1 MINVSSEFKAA
12 AVAPVKRVSA
22 SVVIDPFGDNPT
34 TITDADN
41 LVSFII
47 ESTGELFSSVAT
59 VATVKLLGSDY
70 DLIGK
75 TIRIGYGLLVDS
87 TNDTYEQLD
96 YGYFTVTEAP
106 VKKGAETTTI
116 KAIGKMTEMQNSSYE
131 TGITY
136 PITIA
141 NLASEIGNRFGLTVA
156 DMSTL
161 PNVDYV
167 IQEDLYENISEE
179 NYRNILAEIAGATA
193 SMAIVDNRT
202 QQIIFRPHQTTV
214 QGALDYE
221 KLKTLTVGS
230 HYGPVSSVVL
240 SRLPQEDNIAV
251 VDENMANSP
260 GGKNKF
266 ILPANKTGRIN
277 DNSFAGTATSTST
290 GQATT
295 KFDQVAFNLRP
306 NTNYTISFNLTKSGD
321 NLSERSGAVRLNI
334 DNEWKNIWS
343 GNSTTQRN
351 SASFRTGATGAVIFG
366 FYYFFNA
373 TTSGT
378 VSAEWDDIQL
388 ELGTTPTQF
397 EPFEP
402 AGVIEVKLANNE
414 IMDDDRTAFISNL
427 LTAADGIEWTGFEA
441 TTVGLGWYECGD
453 RLEFEDDQGN
463 QVESI
468 VTYHKITVDGG
479 IKEELKGVTP
489 EESTTDYALAG
500 GVMKTIY
507 NTEIKVDKQNQEIRS
522 IVEEQTSFENQTNSN
537 FTNITQNISSVVT
550 SVQNSGGNNLIKN
563 SAFYQ
568 VDSDNLPLYWT
579 LSGGGTWS
587 AIPSADAS
595 ANGSLS
601 GQVIQLANKTISQV
615 ITVKPDDDSIAEA
628 SKTYY
633 SFSCRLKKTAVGS
646 ATITLTDG
654 TQEGV
659 WTISLGN
666 NESSNYGEFAI
677 EAILP
682 HSTELTLTVTASND
696 NGIEFYVTD
705 MMLAVGNYRSQ
716 WTQANGEFSNSQVQ
730 INIDGVTVKNN
741 NLAGSYTRQTSQA
754 VEVFKN
760 NQLAAMVSSDEVSA
774 NTGAFKDEIDMP
786 PIKIVAQTD
795 GWAFVKKEG

>member
-1 MINVSSEFKAA
+1 MINVSDSFKTAA
-12 AVAPVKRVSA
+12 TAPVKRVSA
-22 SVVIDPFGDNPT
+22 SIVVDPFGGSPV
-34 TITDADN
+34 TISDTDN
-41 LVSFII
+41 LISFSL
-47 ESTGELFSSVAT
+47 ESTGELFGSVAT

-75 TIRIGYGLLVDS
+75 TIQITYSLLIGNDS
-87 TNDTYEQLD
+87 YEQID

-106 VKKGAETTTI
+106 TKKGSETTTI
-116 KAIGKMTEMQNSSYE
+116 KAIGKMSEMQNVGYE
-131 TGITY
+131 ANITY

-141 NLASEIGNRFGLTVA
+141 NLAAAIGDRFGLTVA
-156 DMSTL
+156 DMTTL
-161 PNVDYV
+161 PNYNYT
-167 IQEDLYENISEE
+167 IQEDLYSNISSE

-214 QGALDYE
+214 QGSLDYE
-221 KLKTLTVGS
+221 KLKSLTVSS
-230 HYGPVSSVVL
+230 HYGPVNSVVL
-240 SRLPQEDNIAV
+240 ARLPQEDNIAV
-251 VDENMANSP
+251 TDQQSVE
-260 GGKNKF
+260 
-266 ILPANKTGRIN
+266 
-277 DNSFAGTATSTST
+277 DNG
-290 GQATT
+290 
-295 KFDQVAFNLRP
+295 
-306 NTNYTISFNLTKSGD
+306 LT
-321 NLSERSGAVRLNI
+321 
-334 DNEWKNIWS
+334 
-343 GNSTTQRN
+343 
-351 SASFRTGATGAVIFG
+351 
-366 FYYFFNA
+366 
-373 TTSGT
+373 
-378 VSAEWDDIQL
+378 
-388 ELGTTPTQF
+388 
-397 EPFEP
+397 
-402 AGVIEVKLANNE
+402 EVKLANNE

-427 LTAADGIEWTGFEA
+427 LTAVDGIEWTGFEA

-463 QVESI
+463 QVEGI
-468 VTYHKITVDGG
+468 VTYHKIAVDGG

-774 NTGAFKDEIDMP
+774 STGAFKDEIDMP

-795 GWAFVKKEG
+795 GWAFVKKES

>member
-1 MINVSSEFKAA
+1 MINVSDSFKTAA
-12 AVAPVKRVSA
+12 TAPVKRVSA
-22 SVVIDPFGDNPT
+22 SIVVDPFGGSPV
-34 TITDADN
+34 TISDTDN
-41 LVSFII
+41 LISFSL
-47 ESTGELFSSVAT
+47 ESTGELFGSVAT

-75 TIRIGYGLLVDS
+75 TIQITYSLLIGNDS
-87 TNDTYEQLD
+87 YEQID

-106 VKKGAETTTI
+106 TKKGSETTTI
-116 KAIGKMTEMQNSSYE
+116 KAIGKMSEMQNVGYE
-131 TGITY
+131 ANITY

-141 NLASEIGNRFGLTVA
+141 NLAAAIGDRFGLTVA
-156 DMSTL
+156 DMTTL
-161 PNVDYV
+161 PNYNYT
-167 IQEDLYENISEE
+167 IQEDLYSNISSE

-214 QGALDYE
+214 QGSLDYE
-221 KLKTLTVGS
+221 KLKSLTVSS
-230 HYGPVSSVVL
+230 HYGPVNSVVL
-240 SRLPQEDNIAV
+240 ARLPQEDNIAV
-251 VDENMANSP
+251 TDQQSVE
-260 GGKNKF
+260 
-266 ILPANKTGRIN
+266 
-277 DNSFAGTATSTST
+277 DNG
-290 GQATT
+290 
-295 KFDQVAFNLRP
+295 
-306 NTNYTISFNLTKSGD
+306 LT
-321 NLSERSGAVRLNI
+321 
-334 DNEWKNIWS
+334 
-343 GNSTTQRN
+343 
-351 SASFRTGATGAVIFG
+351 
-366 FYYFFNA
+366 
-373 TTSGT
+373 
-378 VSAEWDDIQL
+378 
-388 ELGTTPTQF
+388 
-397 EPFEP
+397 
-402 AGVIEVKLANNE
+402 EVKLANNE

-427 LTAADGIEWTGFEA
+427 LTAVDGIEWTGFEA

-463 QVESI
+463 QVEGI

-479 IKEELKGVTP
+479 IKEELKGVIP

-795 GWAFVKKEG
+795 GWAFVKKES

>member
-1 MINVSSEFKAA
+1 MINVSDSFKTAA
-12 AVAPVKRVSA
+12 TAPVKRVSA
-22 SVVIDPFGDNPT
+22 SIVVDPFGGSPV
-34 TITDADN
+34 TISDTDN
-41 LVSFII
+41 LISFSL
-47 ESTGELFSSVAT
+47 ESTGELFGSVAT

-75 TIRIGYGLLVDS
+75 TIQITYSLLIGNDS
-87 TNDTYEQLD
+87 YEQID

-106 VKKGAETTTI
+106 TKKGSETTTI
-116 KAIGKMTEMQNSSYE
+116 KAIGKMSEMQNVGYE
-131 TGITY
+131 ANITY

-141 NLASEIGNRFGLTVA
+141 NLAAAIGDRFGLTVA
-156 DMSTL
+156 DMTTL
-161 PNVDYV
+161 PNYNYT
-167 IQEDLYENISEE
+167 IQEDLYSNISSE

-214 QGALDYE
+214 QGSLDYE
-221 KLKTLTVGS
+221 KLKSLTVSS
-230 HYGPVSSVVL
+230 HYGPVNSVVL
-240 SRLPQEDNIAV
+240 ARLPQEDNIAV
-251 VDENMANSP
+251 TDQQSVE
-260 GGKNKF
+260 
-266 ILPANKTGRIN
+266 
-277 DNSFAGTATSTST
+277 DNG
-290 GQATT
+290 
-295 KFDQVAFNLRP
+295 
-306 NTNYTISFNLTKSGD
+306 LT
-321 NLSERSGAVRLNI
+321 
-334 DNEWKNIWS
+334 
-343 GNSTTQRN
+343 
-351 SASFRTGATGAVIFG
+351 
-366 FYYFFNA
+366 
-373 TTSGT
+373 
-378 VSAEWDDIQL
+378 
-388 ELGTTPTQF
+388 
-397 EPFEP
+397 
-402 AGVIEVKLANNE
+402 EVKLANNE

-427 LTAADGIEWTGFEA
+427 LTAVDGIEWTGFEA

-463 QVESI
+463 QVEGI
-468 VTYHKITVDGG
+468 VTYHKIAVDGG

-795 GWAFVKKEG
+795 GWAFVKKES

>member
-1 MINVSSEFKAA
+1 MINVSDSFKTAA
-12 AVAPVKRVSA
+12 TAPVKRVSA
-22 SVVIDPFGDNPT
+22 SIVVDPFGGSPV
-34 TITDADN
+34 TISDTDN
-41 LVSFII
+41 LISFSL
-47 ESTGELFSSVAT
+47 ESTGELFGSVAT
-59 VATVKLLGSDY
+59 VATVKLLGSNY

-75 TIRIGYGLLVDS
+75 TIQITYSLLIGNDS
-87 TNDTYEQLD
+87 YEQID

-106 VKKGAETTTI
+106 AKKGSETTTI
-116 KAIGKMTEMQNSSYE
+116 KAIGKMSEMQNVGYE
-131 TGITY
+131 ANITY

-141 NLASEIGNRFGLTVA
+141 NLAAAIGDRFGLTVA
-156 DMSTL
+156 DMTAL
-161 PNVDYV
+161 PNYNYT
-167 IQEDLYENISEE
+167 IQEDLYSNISSE

-214 QGALDYE
+214 QGTLDYE
-221 KLKTLTVGS
+221 KLKSLTVGS
-230 HYGPVSSVVL
+230 HYGPVNSVVL
-240 SRLPQEDNIAV
+240 ARLPQEDNIAV
-251 VDENMANSP
+251 TDQQSVE
-260 GGKNKF
+260 
-266 ILPANKTGRIN
+266 
-277 DNSFAGTATSTST
+277 DNG
-290 GQATT
+290 
-295 KFDQVAFNLRP
+295 
-306 NTNYTISFNLTKSGD
+306 LT
-321 NLSERSGAVRLNI
+321 
-334 DNEWKNIWS
+334 
-343 GNSTTQRN
+343 
-351 SASFRTGATGAVIFG
+351 
-366 FYYFFNA
+366 
-373 TTSGT
+373 
-378 VSAEWDDIQL
+378 
-388 ELGTTPTQF
+388 
-397 EPFEP
+397 
-402 AGVIEVKLANNE
+402 EVKLANNE

-427 LTAADGIEWTGFEA
+427 LTAVDGIEWTGFEA

-463 QVESI
+463 QVEGI

-760 NQLAAMVSSDEVSA
+760 NQLAAMVSSDEISA

-795 GWAFVKKEG
+795 GWAFVKKES

>member
-41 LVSFII
+41 LVSFTI

-193 SMAIVDNRT
+193 TMAVVDNRT
-202 QQIIFRPHQTTV
+202 QQIHFRQHQFTV
-214 QGALDYE
+214 QGTLDYE
-221 KLKTLTVGS
+221 MLKSLTVDA
-230 HYGPVSSVVL
+230 HYGPINSIVIA
-240 SRLPQEDNIAV
+240 RLPQEDNIAITDQQS
-251 VDENMANSP
+251 VD
-260 GGKNKF
+260 
-266 ILPANKTGRIN
+266 
-277 DNSFAGTATSTST
+277 DNG
-290 GQATT
+290 
-295 KFDQVAFNLRP
+295 
-306 NTNYTISFNLTKSGD
+306 LT
-321 NLSERSGAVRLNI
+321 
-334 DNEWKNIWS
+334 
-343 GNSTTQRN
+343 
-351 SASFRTGATGAVIFG
+351 
-366 FYYFFNA
+366 
-373 TTSGT
+373 
-378 VSAEWDDIQL
+378 
-388 ELGTTPTQF
+388 
-397 EPFEP
+397 
-402 AGVIEVKLANNE
+402 EVKLANNE
-414 IMDDDRTAFISNL
+414 IMDDDRTYFIGNI
-427 LTAADGIEWTGFEA
+427 LTAVDGIEWTGFQA
-441 TTVGLGWYECGD
+441 TTVGLGWFECGD
-453 RLEFEDDQGN
+453 RLEFEDDEGN
-463 QVESI
+463 QVEGI

-479 IKEELKGVTP
+479 IKEELKGVVP
-489 EESTTDYALAG
+489 EETTTNYKLAG
-500 GVMKTIY
+500 GVLKTIY
-507 NTEIKVDKQNQEIRS
+507 NTEIKVDKQGQEINL
-522 IVEEQTSFENQTNSN
+522 IVEEQTNFENQTNAN
-537 FTNITQNISSVVT
+537 FTQVTQNIHSVVT

-579 LSGGGTWS
+579 LTGSGTWS

-601 GQVIQLANKTISQV
+601 GQVIKLANKTATQIV
-615 ITVKPDDDSIAEA
+615 TVKPDDDSIAEA

-633 SFSCRLKKTAVGS
+633 SFSCRIKKTAVGS
-646 ATITLTDG
+646 GSITLSDG

-659 WTISLGN
+659 WTISLENG
-666 NESSNYGEFAI
+666 ETSNYSEYSI
-677 EAILP
+677 EGILP
-682 HSTELTLTVTASND
+682 HSTELTVSVTASND

-705 MMLAVGNYRSQ
+705 MMLAVGNIRTQ

-730 INIDGVTVKNN
+730 IDIDGVTVKNS
-741 NLAGSYTRQTSQA
+741 NLDGSYTKQTSQA
-754 VEVFKN
+754 VEVFRN
-760 NQLAAMVSSDEVSA
+760 NQLAAMVSSDMVSA